1 MRFKD
6 LISRYNWSEI
16 GKRLIEIYPDQLKNI
31 TGYYDVYQ
39 KLLIKNARKSNY
51 IICIDIFKNEDSS
64 TIYDVSI
71 REKDDPKQT
80 KYASEF
86 ESFSSW
92 LGYKIDEFLLDKMP
106 EIDIICHCLY
116 EMTFLGYDDGSI
128 RRQRQKLQKMA
139 KDISNG
145 DNTKTFLSDLAEL
158 EEYNIEKSA
167 TNN

>member
-1 MRFKD
+1 
-6 LISRYNWSEI
+6 
-16 GKRLIEIYPDQLKNI
+16 
-31 TGYYDVYQ
+31 
-39 KLLIKNARKSNY
+39 
-51 IICIDIFKNEDSS
+51 
-64 TIYDVSI
+64 
-71 REKDDPKQT
+71 
-80 KYASEF
+80 
-86 ESFSSW
+86 
-92 LGYKIDEFLLDKMP
+92 MP